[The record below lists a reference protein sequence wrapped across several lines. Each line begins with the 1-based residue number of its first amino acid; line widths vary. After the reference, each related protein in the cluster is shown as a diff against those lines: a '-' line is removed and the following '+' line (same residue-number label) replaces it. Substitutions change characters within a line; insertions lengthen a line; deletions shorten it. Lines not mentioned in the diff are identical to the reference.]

1 MHDRRRDTRRIPRAK
16 GQGRWLA
23 TAVALLLSGSL
34 MAEGVPNQDSLDLQA
49 RLSTLEQYARD
60 PARDLISVPALIDA
74 AGLGP
79 QVRAIST
86 GSTGFTDR
94 PPSSDPVAIGQMQM
108 RLALTPLVQAYG
120 ADGNSAVLVA
130 QTDPDLLAT
139 VIDSGDVTLSTLR
152 DHLGAGEGPLRLTR
166 PLVIMPGAALV
177 LEQGETL
184 ELSRPDGAFII
195 NFGHLQLHGAT
206 ISATLEENPSARS
219 FRPFIST
226 VNTGTVDLRGAT
238 LRDLGFGSSPKF
250 VGFSILRS
258 ILQGPDRP
266 SRIEASRFERLG
278 SLVVN
283 GDADI
288 LIRAN
293 RFVDMQNAALT
304 LQRTTRAQVLYN
316 LFWGD
321 MRTNA
326 IRLESGSENGLLAG
340 NVILGGDRAGI
351 IVRGDT
357 HAAILAANIVWD
369 RDGGGIALTDTHCS
383 MVHDNLVIA
392 NDQKGIEVRSS
403 DSARLHRNIVLSNH
417 SAGLWISAQDPQ
429 SRVLLTENRV
439 AYNGAGLAGANTADI
454 LMAGNDFSRQYQQ
467 FLAGDLALLTPVV
480 ARDMHGQ
487 APFILG
493 TGATFDLSE
502 ALSQCER

>member
-1 MHDRRRDTRRIPRAK
+1 MPDRHRHIRRLTGAL

-23 TAVALLLSGSL
+23 TAVALLLSGAL
-34 MAEGVPNQDSLDLQA
+34 MAEGIPNQDSLDLQA
-49 RLSTLEQYARD
+49 RLSTLEQFAAD
-60 PARDLISVPALIDA
+60 PARDRVSVPALIDA

-79 QVRAIST
+79 HVRAVAT
-86 GSTGFTDR
+86 GAASFSDR
-94 PPSSDPVAIGQMQM
+94 PPSADPVGIGQMQM

-130 QTDPDLLAT
+130 QTDPDMLAT
-139 VIDSGDVTLSTLR
+139 VIDTGDVTLAILR
-152 DHLGAGEGPLRLTR
+152 DHLGAGPGPLQLTR
-166 PLVIMPGAALV
+166 PLVIMPGAAL
-177 LEQGETL
+177 LLGEGETL
-184 ELSRPDGAFII
+184 DLSRPDGAFLI
-195 NFGHLQLHGAT
+195 NFGHLRMHGAT
-206 ISATLEENPSARS
+206 IAATGDENPSARS
-219 FRPFIST
+219 FRPFVAT

-250 VGFSILRS
+250 AGFSILRS

-266 SRIEASRFERLG
+266 SRIEGSRFERTG
-278 SLVVN
+278 SLAVN
-283 GDADI
+283 GEADI

-293 RFVDMQNAALT
+293 RFVDMQGAALM

-326 IRLESGSENGLLAG
+326 IRLEAGSEDGLLAG
-340 NVILGGDRAGI
+340 NIILGGDRAGI
-351 IVRGDT
+351 ILRGDT
-357 HAAILAANIVWD
+357 RAAILAANIVWD
-369 RDGGGIALTDTHCS
+369 RDGGGIALTDAHCS
-383 MVHDNLVIA
+383 LVQDNLVIA

-403 DSARLHRNIVLSNH
+403 EAVRLHRNIVLSNH
-417 SAGLWISAQDPQ
+417 SAGLWVSAQDAG
-429 SRVLLTENRV
+429 SRVLLSENRV

-454 LMAGNDFSRQYQQ
+454 LMLGNDFSRQYQQ

-480 ARDMHGQ
+480 ARDMHGD

-493 TGATFDLSE
+493 TGATFDPAQ
-502 ALSQCER
+502 ALPPCEE